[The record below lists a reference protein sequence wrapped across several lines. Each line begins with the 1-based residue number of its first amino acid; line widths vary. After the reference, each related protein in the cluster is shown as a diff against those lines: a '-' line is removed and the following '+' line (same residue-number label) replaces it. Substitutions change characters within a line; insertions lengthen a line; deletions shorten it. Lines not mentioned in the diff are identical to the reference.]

1 MYVCLYLVFHLFP
14 GEHRGGG
21 RERQR
26 ARLPAAPPHPQ
37 HPGERPQGKRLQ
49 NLRSFFDTSC
59 VFFVAIKPKRKQ
71 ESKQVQYVLEVVN
84 NLI

>member
-1 MYVCLYLVFHLFP
+1 MNVQNRQFGVQNCTLVCFLLRISSIPTHCPFVCLYVCLLLSFLIFHLFA

-37 HPGERPQGKRLQ
+37 HPGERPQG
-49 NLRSFFDTSC
+49 SDC
-59 VFFVAIKPKRKQ
+59 
-71 ESKQVQYVLEVVN
+71 
-84 NLI
+84 